1 MPLYECHCLACD
13 LTFEVLAP
21 LRDAGRKKPCPA
33 CGAPSPRVASAFAI
47 AAAALPTVDQEAGI
61 PARKRTD
68 SRPLCSQNPHLPLLC
83 HMDEKSA
90 RRFVAHA
97 NGHGSEYDDKVAKRE
112 DVRRKRGEP
121 APAGDASGHAHGH
134 GHEFR
139 RHARDQRSDSTHA
152 DAKGRSHAH
161 AHEDGHA
168 HGHDPAHGDGHGHDH
183 GHDRP
188 AAGAKDHRARRTGS
202 RAGAAHSH

>member
-21 LRDAGRKKPCPA
+21 LREARRKKPCPD

-47 AAAALPTVDQEAGI
+47 AAAVLPTVDQEAGI
-61 PARKRTD
+61 PARKRKD

-97 NGHGSEYDDKVAKRE
+97 NGRGSEYDDKVAKRE
-112 DVRRKRGEP
+112 DIRRTRGEP
-121 APAGDASGHAHGH
+121 APPGDTGGHSHGHA
-134 GHEFR
+134 HEFR
-139 RHARDQRSDSTHA
+139 RHARDQPPDSTHA
-152 DAKGRSHAH
+152 HGNGRT
-161 AHEDGHA
+161 
-168 HGHDPAHGDGHGHDH
+168 HGNGDGHGHTH
-183 GHDRP
+183 GNGEGHHRHDRAP
-188 AAGAKDHRARRTGS
+188 AGRKDHRPPDGG
-202 RAGAAHSH
+202 AGAGAVTAHSH